1 MTKTTKAII
10 YTRGETAIEQKL
22 FCYLYAVENG
32 IDVLF
37 TTNNL
42 DEVADCEECNMVLT
56 VNASRISR
64 DSFEYH
70 RIIKAFELR
79 GIEVVHTATE
89 ENTERF
95 IDFVTRDVRRKREKK
110 NK

>member
-1 MTKTTKAII
+1 MGHKKAVI

-22 FCYLYAVENG
+22 FCYFYAAEND
-32 IDVLF
+32 IEVLF
-37 TTNNL
+37 TTN
-42 DEVADCEECNMVLT
+42 DFEEVMDCEDCNMVLT

-64 DSFEYH
+64 DTFKYH
-70 RIIKAFELR
+70 QIIKTLKEK

-95 IDFVTRDVRRKREKK
+95 IDFVTRDFRKKK
-110 NK
+110 SK

>member
-1 MTKTTKAII
+1 MINTTKAVI
-10 YTRGETAIEQKL
+10 YVRGETEIEQKL
-22 FCYLYAVENG
+22 LCYFYAAENN
-32 IDVLF
+32 INVLF

-64 DSFEYH
+64 DTFKYH
-70 RIIKAFELR
+70 QTVKALKAR
-79 GIEVVHTATE
+79 GIKVVHTATE

-95 IDFVTRDVRRKREKK
+95 IDFVTRDVRRKREKTK
-110 NK
+110 